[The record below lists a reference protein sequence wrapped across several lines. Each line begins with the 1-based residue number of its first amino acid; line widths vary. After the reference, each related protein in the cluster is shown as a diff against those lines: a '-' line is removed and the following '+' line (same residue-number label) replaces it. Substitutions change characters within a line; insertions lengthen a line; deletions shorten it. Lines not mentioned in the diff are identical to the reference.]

1 VRIVRV
7 ARRLWFL
14 GLLGLVP
21 LVDPRLRPLRF
32 FVLFFFAPLAVGL
45 LVRARRPARPR
56 EEAASAPERPLPG
69 PAERSGPLL
78 FLLRVLGSSL
88 LVVLNP
94 FQLAQT
100 FRQSRGDAAAG
111 LRVVDAAAA
120 FRQSVEYT
128 LPFEGEWLVTRGG
141 VTPGTSHSWGLAAQR
156 FAYDFV
162 VADAERRSHAGDGSR
177 LEDYL
182 AYGRPV
188 LAPADGTVEAVND
201 GVRDAPRPG
210 TGWLDWRVRDFRG
223 NWVVLRHG
231 EGEYSLLAH
240 LVPGSVRVRPGGHVK
255 RGDVLGLCG
264 SSGHSTEPHLHFQV
278 QDHADFFRA
287 AGLPVAFSGCVV
299 DGAAAD
305 GPVYLRAGMRVRP
318 AESAPEVAGP
328 PVPA

>member
-1 VRIVRV
+1 MRIVRV

-14 GLLGLVP
+14 GLLGLVSM
-21 LVDPRLRPLRF
+21 VDPRLRPLRF
-32 FVLFFFAPLAVGL
+32 FVLFFLAPLAAGL
-45 LVRARRPARPR
+45 LARARRPARPP
-56 EEAASAPERPLPG
+56 EEAVPAPERPLPG

-100 FRQSRGDAAAG
+100 FRQSRGDAAASG
-111 LRVVDAAAA
+111 RVVDDAAA

-162 VADAERRSHAGDGSR
+162 VADAERRSHAGDGTR

-188 LAPADGTVEAVND
+188 LAPADGTVVGMSD

-210 TGWLDWRVRDFRG
+210 TGWLDWRARDFRD

-240 LVPGSVRVRPGGHVK
+240 LVPGSLRVRPGDRVR

-264 SSGHSTEPHLHFQV
+264 SSGHSTEPHLHFQL

-305 GPVYLRAGMRVRP
+305 GPVYLRGGMRVRP
-318 AESAPEVAGP
+318 ADPPRAGG
-328 PVPA
+328 AAG